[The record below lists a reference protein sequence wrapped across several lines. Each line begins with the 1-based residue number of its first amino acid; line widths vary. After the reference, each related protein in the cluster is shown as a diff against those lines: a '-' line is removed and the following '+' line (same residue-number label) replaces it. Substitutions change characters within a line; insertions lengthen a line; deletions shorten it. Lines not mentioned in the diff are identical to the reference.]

1 MASIDIKIIQ
11 KNADRIF
18 ALHATLK
25 SLNYI
30 PRYNPD
36 HVPTIRYAGDW
47 QDWLD
52 RYYRNAP
59 PTPLHIMWSN
69 GSQSHNLYL
78 NGHIESSRLIYLK
91 QPLPLP
97 PADVV
102 GRALALLRELDT
114 NRDLLLMYYMG
125 YIKGDIFTL
134 SSWPI
139 PFPADYKSDKGE
151 DGCLYYTVSFDGTLG
166 LTGCYANNIAELC
179 AALL

>member
-1 MASIDIKIIQ
+1 MASIDIKVIQ
-11 KNADRIF
+11 QHAAEIF

-30 PRYNPD
+30 PQYNPD
-36 HVPTIRYAGDW
+36 CVPTVRYTDDW

-59 PTPLHIMWSN
+59 PTPLHIVWSN
-69 GSQSHNLYL
+69 GSQSHYLYWD
-78 NGHIESSRLIYLK
+78 GHIESSRLVYLK

-97 PADVV
+97 PADVQA
-102 GRALALLRELDT
+102 RALALLKELDS

-134 SSWPI
+134 NWLI
-139 PFPADYKSDKGE
+139 PFPEGYKPGKGE
-151 DGCLYYTVSFDGTLG
+151 GSGVYYTVKRDGTLG
-166 LTGCYANNIAELC
+166 LAWPYADNDELYS
-179 AALL
+179 ALNL